1 MVVSTGGAGTPW
13 ARGRLDERRGPA
25 RVLFGRMYE
34 DTRIEE
40 EAFPPGARVF
50 CIASAGCMAMALA
63 PTRSVVAVDI
73 NPVQLDYAA
82 RRLAGAPAVHGFV
95 ERAMGIAR
103 SLAVL
108 AGWRAA
114 VLQEFLAMDDPVH
127 QLAYWRER
135 LQTRR
140 FRLAFDA
147 LMSIGAL
154 RAVYAGSLLAFLPPR
169 LGVVMR
175 TRIERALAHHPNRD
189 NPYAQALF
197 AGALPN
203 GPRDPDAANHDASRI
218 RLVHADAAE
227 FLEGSPAASFDA
239 FTLSNI
245 LDGASPDYRER
256 LRAAVRHAA
265 SPEARVVLRSF
276 AEPPPSLPS
285 NQAAAD
291 RAMLWGIVDVRAVED
306 WS

>member
-1 MVVSTGGAGTPW
+1 MSTGGAGTPW

-25 RVLFGRMYE
+25 RILFGRMYE
-34 DTRIEE
+34 DSRIEE
-40 EAFPPGARVF
+40 TVFPPRARVF

-63 PTRSVVAVDI
+63 PTCPVVAVDI

-82 RRLAGAPAVHGFV
+82 RRLAGAPAVHGIV
-95 ERAMGIAR
+95 ERGMGIAR

-108 AGWRAA
+108 VGWRAS
-114 VLQEFLAMDDPVH
+114 VIREFLAMDDPVR
-127 QLAYWRER
+127 QLVYWRER

-154 RAVYAGSLLAFLPPR
+154 RAVYADSLLAFLPPR
-169 LGVVMR
+169 LGAVMR
-175 TRIERALAHHPNRD
+175 ARLERAFARHPNRD

-197 AGALPN
+197 AGALPDGAGARN
-203 GPRDPDAANHDASRI
+203 APAFAPSRI

-227 FLEGSPAASFDA
+227 FLEGSPARSFDA

-245 LDGASPDYRER
+245 LDGAAPDYRAR
-256 LRAAVRHAA
+256 LFAAIRHAA
-265 SPEARVVLRSF
+265 SPGAPVVLRSF
-276 AEPPPSLPS
+276 AEPPSSLPS
-285 NQAAAD
+285 NRAAVD
-291 RAMLWGIVDVRAVED
+291 RAMLWGIVDVRAVEE